1 MAGFTLSPPER
12 PPLALEDQAAP
23 VNDSASSTNRDPNI
37 AEMAG
42 GPPPCTVSTDAAGN
56 TYEQE
61 AALADTAGGL
71 GALAQSVQCEARRAE
86 GICEAP
92 RPLVMKAVP
101 PTPTPAS
108 SSVPLGSQPV
118 AVKGPTPIELG
129 LGGTKP
135 PRSPPAVAI
144 SEPAARTPKNQQP
157 LPPAELDAGEA
168 TQAEPDAGERTE
180 TTPAFSASASSAWDP
195 WGSSEWDQWNSS
207 TWNQWGSSARDPWKP
222 ATWNTRNWNP

>member
-1 MAGFTLSPPER
+1 MEFRDNLPPRGLFDFLRRHPAVVTIDNEGTAMAGFTLSPPER

-23 VNDSASSTNRDPNI
+23 VNDSASSTNPDPNI
-37 AEMAG
+37 
-42 GPPPCTVSTDAAGN
+42 
-56 TYEQE
+56 
-61 AALADTAGGL
+61 
-71 GALAQSVQCEARRAE
+71 AE

-92 RPLVMKAVP
+92 RPLVMKAAP

-168 TQAEPDAGERTE
+168 TQAEPDAAERTE
-180 TTPAFSASASSAWDP
+180 TTPAFSASASSAWDQ
-195 WGSSEWDQWNSS
+195 WGSSAWDQWNSS
-207 TWNQWGSSARDPWKP
+207 AYDQWKP
-222 ATWNTRNWNP
+222 ATWNTRNWKH